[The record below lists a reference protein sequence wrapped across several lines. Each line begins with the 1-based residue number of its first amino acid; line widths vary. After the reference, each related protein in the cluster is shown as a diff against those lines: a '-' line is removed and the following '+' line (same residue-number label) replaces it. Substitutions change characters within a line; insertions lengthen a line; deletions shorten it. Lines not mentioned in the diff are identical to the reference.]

1 MSGARYFA
9 AVLFFGITTT
19 AQAGVSTADLDA
31 QARVIEPKLIAW
43 RRDFHSHPELGNRE
57 FRTSQIVAEHL
68 ESLGLEVRTGIAHTG
83 VVAVLR
89 GGRPGPVIA
98 LRADMDA
105 LPVTERVDVP
115 FRSTTITEYRGQPSG
130 VMHACGHDGH
140 TAILMAAAE
149 ILAASKNEL
158 PGTILFIFQPAEEG
172 APEGEQGGAALML
185 AEGVFDVARPEAAF
199 GLHLVSSL
207 PTGVIGYRPGPFMA
221 GSDFF
226 RIVVKGRQTHGASPW
241 GGVDPIVVAAQIING
256 LQTIVSRQLDI
267 TDVPA
272 VVTIGAIKGGI
283 RHNII
288 PDEVEMLGTFRTFR
302 PEIHDEVMARIGTTA
317 ENIAR
322 ASGASVDITWDDSPD
337 PALIND
343 VALTRRMVP
352 VLERA
357 APGQLRAIGLNTV
370 AEDFAFYAQ
379 RVPSLFF
386 WVGVTPPGTN
396 PSTAPANH
404 SPLFYVDEDALR
416 IGLKAM
422 LGVAVDYLERGP
434 SPGEVQDTH

>member
-1 MSGARYFA
+1 
-9 AVLFFGITTT
+9 
-19 AQAGVSTADLDA
+19 
-31 QARVIEPKLIAW
+31 
-43 RRDFHSHPELGNRE
+43 
-57 FRTSQIVAEHL
+57 
-68 ESLGLEVRTGIAHTG
+68 
-83 VVAVLR
+83 
-89 GGRPGPVIA
+89 
-98 LRADMDA
+98 
-105 LPVTERVDVP
+105 
-115 FRSTTITEYRGQPSG
+115 
-130 VMHACGHDGH
+130 
-140 TAILMAAAE
+140 MA
-149 ILAASKNEL
+149 
-158 PGTILFIFQPAEEG
+158 
-172 APEGEQGGAALML
+172 
-185 AEGVFDVARPEAAF
+185 
-199 GLHLVSSL
+199 
-207 PTGVIGYRPGPFMA
+207 
-221 GSDFF
+221 
-226 RIVVKGRQTHGASPW
+226 
-241 GGVDPIVVAAQIING
+241 PIV
-256 LQTIVSRQLDI
+256 
-267 TDVPA
+267 
-272 VVTIGAIKGGI
+272 
-283 RHNII
+283 
-288 PDEVEMLGTFRTFR
+288 
-302 PEIHDEVMARIGTTA
+302 TTA